1 MGYTISASTLI
12 VSLLAPILGTIADYK
27 GNKKK
32 FFKFFVALGIV
43 ATIMLALVPENKP
56 ILLLFN
62 YGLTV
67 LGFSGANI
75 FYDAFLVDVTSKKRM
90 DKVSAMG
97 FGLGYIGST
106 IPFIISLI
114 IVMLSQNGVIGI
126 SVSLASKIAFL
137 ITAIWWGSFTIPLIK
152 NVNQIY
158 YVEIDDRI
166 IKSSFKTLG
175 KTFKE
180 IKNNKVIFTFLVA
193 YFFYID
199 GVDTI
204 IGMATSYGTDL
215 GISMTSL
222 LIILLLTQF
231 VAFPF
236 TLLYGKLAEKFG
248 GKKMIYVGII
258 TYVIIC
264 IYAYFLK
271 TTLDFWILAMAVG
284 SAQGGIQAI
293 SRSYFAKLIPKEKSN
308 EFFGFYNIF
317 GKFAAIMGPFLVGLF
332 TQITGESNKGIL
344 SLLLLF
350 ALGGFFL
357 RRVKTE
363 ELI

>member
-1 MGYTISASTLI
+1 
-12 VSLLAPILGTIADYK
+12 
-27 GNKKK
+27 
-32 FFKFFVALGIV
+32 
-43 ATIMLALVPENKP
+43 MLALVPENKP

-158 YVEIDDRI
+158 YVERDDRI

-180 IKNNKVIFTFLVA
+180 IKNNKVIFTF
-193 YFFYID
+193 
-199 GVDTI
+199 
-204 IGMATSYGTDL
+204 
-215 GISMTSL
+215 
-222 LIILLLTQF
+222 
-231 VAFPF
+231 
-236 TLLYGKLAEKFG
+236 
-248 GKKMIYVGII
+248 
-258 TYVIIC
+258 
-264 IYAYFLK
+264 
-271 TTLDFWILAMAVG
+271 
-284 SAQGGIQAI
+284 
-293 SRSYFAKLIPKEKSN
+293 
-308 EFFGFYNIF
+308 
-317 GKFAAIMGPFLVGLF
+317 
-332 TQITGESNKGIL
+332 
-344 SLLLLF
+344 
-350 ALGGFFL
+350 
-357 RRVKTE
+357 
-363 ELI
+363 